1 MEVKKKKCKGRR
13 EARGH
18 GCGQMHYLDGFK
30 RGLCDQCFLD
40 WCCST
45 DEGLAFAQKKAIKTA
60 NEIRKEGKARRKS
73 ERIEIMSVS
82 KYRSKIMQ
90 PVFNEIARL
99 IDQGQP
105 CIATGQHQ
113 DSYDAG
119 HYYAT
124 GSNPHIALNLHNIH
138 LQSVYSNRH
147 KGGQPREYLQG
158 LISVYG
164 GPYAGKVADLKRVY
178 KNRVI
183 SKQEMQ
189 EALPRAKLVRKWLRK
204 RNHIWSATDRV
215 RLRNIANQYIG
226 LYG

>member
-18 GCGQMHYLDGFK
+18 GCGQLRYLDGFK
-30 RGLCDQCFLD
+30 RGLCNECFLD

-45 DEGLAFAQKKAIKTA
+45 DEGLQFAQKKAIKTA

-105 CIATGQHQ
+105 CIATGNFGKMNG
-113 DSYDAG
+113 G
-119 HYYAT
+119 HYYTQGAHPEI
-124 GSNPHIALNLHNIH
+124 SLNLHNIH
-138 LQSVYSNRH
+138 IQSFESNHFQSGDER
-147 KGGQPREYLQG
+147 RYLQG

-164 GPYAGKVADLKRVY
+164 GPYAGKVVDLKRVY
-178 KNRVI
+178 KDRVI
-183 SKQEMQ
+183 SKREMQ
-189 EALPRAKLVRKWLRK
+189 DTLPRAKRVRKWLRK

-215 RLRNIANQYIG
+215 RLRSIANQYIG